1 MDMAK
6 VTAIKE
12 VYMKKVSP
20 GDKELIT
27 PAEAID
33 YYTLSWRKM
42 GALMDTKN
50 NFTVKYYDDRS
61 LIIRREFEKYLMQ
74 HPELRRKP
82 HGKHR
87 NKERQ

>member
-1 MDMAK
+1 
-6 VTAIKE
+6 
-12 VYMKKVSP
+12 MKKVSP

-33 YYTLSWRKM
+33 YYTLSWRKV

-50 NFTVKYYDDRS
+50 SFTVKYYDDRS
-61 LIIRREFEKYLMQ
+61 LIIRHEFEKYLAC

-82 HGKHR
+82 YGKHR

>member
-1 MDMAK
+1 
-6 VTAIKE
+6 
-12 VYMKKVSP
+12 MKKVSP

-33 YYTLSWRKM
+33 YYTLSWRKV

-50 NFTVKYYDDRS
+50 NFTVKYYDGRS
-61 LIIRREFEKYLMQ
+61 LIIRHEFEKYLAS

>member
-1 MDMAK
+1 
-6 VTAIKE
+6 
-12 VYMKKVSP
+12 MKKVSP

-33 YYTLSWRKM
+33 FYTLSWRKV
-42 GALMDTKN
+42 GELMNNKN

-61 LIIRREFEKYLMQ
+61 LIIRHEFEKYLTT
-74 HPELRRKP
+74 HPELRRIP

-87 NKERQ
+87 NKKRQETQSPS